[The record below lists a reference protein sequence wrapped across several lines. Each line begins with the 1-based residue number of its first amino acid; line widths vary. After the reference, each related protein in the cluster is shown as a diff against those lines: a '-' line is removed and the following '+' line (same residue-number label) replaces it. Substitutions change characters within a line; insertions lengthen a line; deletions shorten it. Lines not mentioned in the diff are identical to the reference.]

1 MELLS
6 TDPDGQFDAATM
18 QVSIDGTY
26 GRDVDAVVDA
36 VLAEGDGRVRMAG
49 DALFGLREMR
59 LRSLHRNSDALIGAA
74 GTAAVCEQQ
83 VDVAM
88 AVEGITP
95 TDQVLASETADTS
108 ERAAVGRQAVDILLD
123 DLSA

>member
-26 GRDVDAVVDA
+26 GRDVDAVVAA

-74 GTAAVCEQQ
+74 GTAAVSPTS
-83 VDVAM
+83 A
-88 AVEGITP
+88 AEGRFC
-95 TDQVLASETADTS
+95 AGATS
-108 ERAAVGRQAVDILLD
+108 W
-123 DLSA
+123 